1 MDWLKRSDVKH
12 NRWLRAGYNILLF
25 LVLVSSV
32 APALHWWELPYIERL
47 FHIKNVVPIILI
59 SSAFLGLGLWLG
71 QLRGF
76 TRSTAVRQRPIWVLT
91 ITASGLGL
99 GLAGFV
105 AWLRWIATA
114 GMGVDPL
121 LISLTTGAALGLQA
135 LTWELTKVLPSSK
148 PQASEEDETP
158 AGSLRDYILL
168 TKPIVLAL
176 LLVTTLAAMIV
187 AAGGMPSLGLLTWTM
202 IGGAFS
208 AGGASAL
215 NQYIDRVRDGKMTRT
230 KRRPLPEGR
239 LQPQNVVIFGTLLC
253 IAGFYSLAIFVNLIS
268 AILALAGMIYYLVL
282 YSLMLKPTTTQNIVI
297 GGGAGAIPPLVGWA
311 AATGELSMP
320 AFFLFA
326 LVFFWTPP
334 HFWALALLKR
344 RDYARA
350 GVPMLP
356 VVHGP
361 HETRWQI
368 MLYTLQVVALTF
380 LLPLAQLGGH
390 VYLMAAFLLGTGLLF
405 NAWKLWRRGG
415 NQPAYKMYRYSSTY
429 LALIFAALV
438 VDTFI

>member
-1 MDWLKRSDVKH
+1 MLTSLVSIAGAGLWLSY
-12 NRWLRAGYNILLF
+12 LRFFADTRLAQIEKK
-25 LVLVSSV
+25 LVLV
-32 APALHWWELPYIERL
+32 LH
-47 FHIKNVVPIILI
+47 
-59 SSAFLGLGLWLG
+59 SLGLGF
-71 QLRGF
+71 GF
-76 TRSTAVRQRPIWVLT
+76 FGI
-91 ITASGLGL
+91 
-99 GLAGFV
+99 V
-105 AWLRWIATA
+105 AWARWMLTGDPIPMLVSATFA
-114 GMGVDPL
+114 
-121 LISLTTGAALGLQA
+121 AALIFQVAAWAIGSRQVRRDRSPVK
-135 LTWELTKVLPSSK
+135 TT
-148 PQASEEDETP
+148 EDYT
-158 AGSLRDYILL
+158 GGLRDYVML

-187 AAGGMPSLGLLTWTM
+187 AAEGMPAPGLILWTM
-202 IGGAFS
+202 VGGAFS

-239 LQPQNVVIFGTLLC
+239 LHPNNVILFGTLLC
-253 IAGFYSLAIFVNLIS
+253 VGGFYTLTIFVNLLS
-268 AILALAGMIYYLVL
+268 ALLAFAGMIYYVVF
-282 YSLMLKPTTTQNIVI
+282 YSLILKPTTTQNIVI

-311 AATGELSMP
+311 AATGALSMP

-356 VVHGP
+356 VIHGP

-368 MLYTLQVVALTF
+368 MLYTVQVVALTL
-380 LLPLAQLGGH
+380 LLPLAKLGGQI
-390 VYLMAAFLLGTGLLF
+390 YLLAAMLLGGGLVF
-405 NAWKLWRRGG
+405 YAWRLWREGG

>member
-1 MDWLKRSDVKH
+1 L
-12 NRWLRAGYNILLF
+12 LLAILG
-25 LVLVSSV
+25 
-32 APALHWWELPYIERL
+32 I
-47 FHIKNVVPIILI
+47 
-59 SSAFLGLGLWLG
+59 GLWVFYLRSFNRLRLRQIQSKRVVALNASALG
-71 QLRGF
+71 F
-76 TRSTAVRQRPIWVLT
+76 E
-91 ITASGLGL
+91 
-99 GLAGFV
+99 LAGFV
-105 AWLRWIATA
+105 ALLQLQLASVRGVHSTLAVITIGIAIA
-114 GMGVDPL
+114 LQLASWAFDLASGESAVNSNVADGPQ
-121 LISLTTGAALGLQA
+121 TGAF
-135 LTWELTKVLPSSK
+135 
-148 PQASEEDETP
+148 
-158 AGSLRDYILL
+158 RDYLML

-187 AAGGMPSLGLLTWTM
+187 AAGGLPSAGLLLWTM

-215 NQYIDRVRDGKMTRT
+215 NQYIDRVRDSKMSRT

-239 LQPQNVVIFGTLLC
+239 MHPNNVVLFGTLLC
-253 IAGFYSLAIFVNLIS
+253 IGGFFTLAVFVNLLSAMLALLGMLYYVIFYSLI
-268 AILALAGMIYYLVL
+268 
-282 YSLMLKPTTTQNIVI
+282 LKPTTTQNIVI

-311 AATGELSMP
+311 AATGALSMP

-356 VVHGP
+356 VIHGP

-368 MLYTLQVVALTF
+368 MLYTLQVVALTL
-380 LLPLAQLGGH
+380 LLPLAELGGQI
-390 VYLMAAFLLGTGLLF
+390 YFLAAFCLGGGLVYY
-405 NAWKLWRRGG
+405 AWQLWRQGG

>member
-1 MDWLKRSDVKH
+1 MKRYGF
-12 NRWLRAGYNILLF
+12 LRAGYSLLLILLLIIISVPGLGGYGLIIGNSQPEPPIMMPAAIF
-25 LVLVSSV
+25 ILAAVGIAMWIGYLRIFAADLLRIGSKSILVLHS
-32 APALHWWELPYIERL
+32 
-47 FHIKNVVPIILI
+47 
-59 SSAFLGLGLWLG
+59 LGLG
-71 QLRGF
+71 F
-76 TRSTAVRQRPIWVLT
+76 
-91 ITASGLGL
+91 
-99 GLAGFV
+99 GLAGLSSWVWWAFT
-105 AWLRWIATA
+105 R
-114 GMGVDPL
+114 GGGVDPVLVMITIAIAL
-121 LISLTTGAALGLQA
+121 LIQLATLILGIKTNRANQGSVEATDQQA
-135 LTWELTKVLPSSK
+135 GTI
-148 PQASEEDETP
+148 
-158 AGSLRDYILL
+158 RDYLLL

-187 AAGGMPSLGLLTWTM
+187 AAGGFPRISLFFWTM
-202 IGGAFS
+202 VGGALS
-208 AGGASAL
+208 GGGASAL
-215 NQYIDRVRDGKMTRT
+215 NQYIDRNRDSKMTRT

-239 LQPQNVVIFGTLLC
+239 LHPNQVILFGTLLC
-253 IAGFYSLAIFVNLIS
+253 VGGFFSLAIFVNLLS
-268 AILALAGMIYYLVL
+268 AMLSLAGMVYYVVF
-282 YSLMLKPTTTQNIVI
+282 YSLILKHTTTQNIVI

-326 LVFFWTPP
+326 LIFFWTPP
-334 HFWALALLKR
+334 HFWALALLKS

-368 MLYTLQVVALTF
+368 MLYTIQVVALTL
-380 LLPLAQLGGH
+380 LLPLAKLGGQI
-390 VYLMAAFLLGTGLLF
+390 YFFAALLLGGGLVF
-405 NAWKLWRRGG
+405 YAWRLWRQGG

>member
-1 MDWLKRSDVKH
+1 MGSTNRTMRRYPWLAAAV
-12 NRWLRAGYNILLF
+12 LL
-25 LVLVSSV
+25 LL
-32 APALHWWELPYIERL
+32 LLP
-47 FHIKNVVPIILI
+47 FT
-59 SSAFLGLGLWLG
+59 FTLGLW
-71 QLRGF
+71 
-76 TRSTAVRQRPIWVLT
+76 PE
-91 ITASGLGL
+91 SGLSVRILVVTSFL
-99 GLAGFV
+99 GILLWGIYLRAFNRMRLRRIESKAVVAVNASALGFELAGFI
-105 AWLRWIATA
+105 AWLQFLIVYEGGAVPVLVTATG
-114 GMGVDPL
+114 GMAFVLQVISWAYHRIPGSGAINSDGVEGAQ
-121 LISLTTGAALGLQA
+121 TG
-135 LTWELTKVLPSSK
+135 TF
-148 PQASEEDETP
+148 
-158 AGSLRDYILL
+158 RDYLML

-187 AAGGMPSLGLLTWTM
+187 AAGGLPSPGLLLWTM

-215 NQYIDRVRDGKMTRT
+215 NQYIDRIRDSKMTRT

-239 LQPQNVVIFGTLLC
+239 MHPNNVVFFGTLLC
-253 IAGFYSLAIFVNLIS
+253 IGGFFTLAIFVNLLC
-268 AILALAGMIYYLVL
+268 ALLALLGMLYYVIF
-282 YSLMLKPTTTQNIVI
+282 YSLLLKPTTTQNIVI

-311 AATGELSMP
+311 AASGTLSMP

-334 HFWALALLKR
+334 HFWALALLKS

-356 VVHGP
+356 VVRGP
-361 HETRWQI
+361 GETRWQI
-368 MLYTLQVVALTF
+368 MLYTLQVVALTL
-380 LLPLAQLGGH
+380 LLPLAELGDIIYFLSAFVLGGGL
-390 VYLMAAFLLGTGLLF
+390 VYY
-405 NAWKLWRRGG
+405 AWRLWRQGG

>member
-1 MDWLKRSDVKH
+1 MKRFGI
-12 NRWLRAGYNILLF
+12 LRAGYNLLLLLLLILIFVPGLGAYGLINGRF
-25 LVLVSSV
+25 QFGSPIIQPAALVILASAGTAMWIGYLRSFTAQHLLRIGSKGKLVLHS
-32 APALHWWELPYIERL
+32 
-47 FHIKNVVPIILI
+47 
-59 SSAFLGLGLWLG
+59 LG
-71 QLRGF
+71 
-76 TRSTAVRQRPIWVLT
+76 I
-91 ITASGLGL
+91 GL
-99 GLAGFV
+99 GLAGLSSWVWWAFT
-105 AWLRWIATA
+105 R
-114 GMGVDPL
+114 GNGVDPIL
-121 LISLTTGAALGLQA
+121 VKITIAMSLVSQLAALMLKNKANRPTQESIEATNQA
-135 LTWELTKVLPSSK
+135 GGTI
-148 PQASEEDETP
+148 
-158 AGSLRDYILL
+158 RDYLLL

-187 AAGGMPSLGLLTWTM
+187 AAGGFPEIGLFFWTM
-202 IGGAFS
+202 VGGALS
-208 AGGASAL
+208 GGGASAL
-215 NQYIDRVRDGKMTRT
+215 NQYIDRNRDGMMTRT

-239 LQPQNVVIFGTLLC
+239 LHPNQVILFGTLLC
-253 IAGFYSLAIFVNLIS
+253 VGGFFTLAIFVNLLS
-268 AILALAGMIYYLVL
+268 ALLALAGMVYYVIF
-282 YSLMLKPTTTQNIVI
+282 YSLILKHTTTQNIVI

-334 HFWALALLKR
+334 HFWALALLKS

-356 VVHGP
+356 VIHGP

-368 MLYTLQVVALTF
+368 MLYTVQVVALTL
-380 LLPLAQLGGH
+380 LLPLAKLGGQI
-390 VYLMAAFLLGTGLLF
+390 YFFAALILGGGLVF
-405 NAWKLWRRGG
+405 YAWRLWRQGG